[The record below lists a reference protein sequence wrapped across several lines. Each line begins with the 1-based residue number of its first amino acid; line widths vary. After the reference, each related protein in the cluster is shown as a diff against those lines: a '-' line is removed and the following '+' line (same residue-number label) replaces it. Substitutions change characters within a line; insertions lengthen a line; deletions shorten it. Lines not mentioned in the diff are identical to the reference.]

1 MPSKKEQDREEIARR
16 GDAIYDR
23 KVRDAVSEEKKGQ
36 FVAIDVRSED
46 FEIDADDRTAT
57 KRLRTLATL
66 RREYGFAASVRAM
79 PDASALVPVQRLTWE
94 NERGNRQY
102 RSRSGY

>member
-1 MPSKKEQDREEIARR
+1 MPAKREQEREEIARR

-23 KVRDAVSEEKKGQ
+23 KMRDAVSEEKKGQ

-46 FEIDADDRTAT
+46 FEIDA
-57 KRLRTLATL
+57 
-66 RREYGFAASVRAM
+66 
-79 PDASALVPVQRLTWE
+79 VQRPTRE